1 MHLALPPSP
10 PPPGPQLRPCL
21 NVKYI
26 SLFLNKFD
34 KLSIKLTLKAEPM
47 HPGRHSFPH
56 ND

>member
-34 KLSIKLTLKAEPM
+34 KLSIKLTLKAEPSTT
-47 HPGRHSFPH
+47 GRH